1 MVIVVRCLI
10 LRVSVVQT
18 LTECHCVP
26 GRVPRAKDTNIIK
39 KRSLPSRIFQSN
51 AKTHIKEAMIN
62 IIMRFSTGSTGTLGR
77 SLPVL
82 LGSRQ
87 VGEAC
92 TEEITLELSP

>member
-1 MVIVVRCLI
+1 MIVVRCLI
-10 LRVSVVQT
+10 LRVSVAQT

-26 GRVPRAKDTNIIK
+26 GRVPRAKDRKIIK

-51 AKTHIKEAMIN
+51 AKTHINEAMIN
-62 IIMRFSTGSTGTLGR
+62 TIMRFSTGSTGTLGR
-77 SLPVL
+77 ALPVL